1 MQRNFEEKNKM
12 DKILGIGNA
21 LVDVLV
27 QVEDELILSELNL
40 PKGSMQLIDT
50 KRYLEIQK
58 RFASL
63 HQQRTTG
70 GSACNTILAIAHLG
84 GEPGLIGKVGKD
96 EPAAFFS
103 ANCQKYG
110 IAAQLLEDS
119 QLPLELPQLLLRQT
133 ANEPLELT
141 WEQPPHFKLLTFAPN
156 GLRVIPISTSKVTWC
171 RITT

>member
-1 MQRNFEEKNKM
+1 M

-103 ANCQKYG
+103 ATVRNMVLRLNCWRT
-110 IAAQLLEDS
+110 ANC
-119 QLPLELPQLLLRQT
+119 PLELPQLLLRQT